1 MEWWAWIAIGAI
13 LLGSELGFIDAQF
26 YLVFVGGSALVVGF
40 LELSGL
46 LPAVWMQWLLFAL
59 LAVFS
64 MVVFRR
70 RIYERMRRVLPAVKG
85 GPAGELVTLPTALPP
100 GETCRLDYRGTS
112 WSAINGGKAEIA
124 AGAQVRI
131 QRVDG
136 LTLVVHDDARAL

>member
-1 MEWWAWIAIGAI
+1 MTCVTVPVCLIRLWNEESGQGLVEYVLILALIAFA
-13 LLGSELGFIDAQF
+13 
-26 YLVFVGGSALVVGF
+26 AL
-40 LELSGL
+40 
-46 LPAVWMQWLLFAL
+46 AL
-59 LAVFS
+59 TS
-64 MVVFRR
+64 MLIFRR

-124 AGAQVRI
+124 AGAQARI

-136 LTLVVHDDARAL
+136 LTLVVHHDA